1 MDFVDIMGVT
11 IVKHH
16 NSGSWKFI
24 PLLRHSIRSMKT
36 VEVVYRFQNNGASST
51 QSKPFSI
58 SPKDPHEIY
67 AEEKAAMI
75 KGGDGIWT
83 SFEGKVRIEIYMNKE
98 LNSAFE
104 FSFDSYHYKSEVVR
118 VCR

>member
-11 IVKHH
+11 IVKQED
-16 NSGSWKFI
+16 SSSWKFI
-24 PLLRHSIRSMKT
+24 PLLRHSVQSMKT
-36 VEVVYRFQNNGASST
+36 VQVVYRFQNSEAIFA
-51 QSKPFSI
+51 QPKPFSI
-58 SPKDPHEIY
+58 FPKDPHEIY
-67 AEEKAAMI
+67 AEEQAAAI
-75 KGGDGIWT
+75 KGGSGIWM

-104 FSFDSYHYKSEVVR
+104 FTFDSYHYKSGMVR